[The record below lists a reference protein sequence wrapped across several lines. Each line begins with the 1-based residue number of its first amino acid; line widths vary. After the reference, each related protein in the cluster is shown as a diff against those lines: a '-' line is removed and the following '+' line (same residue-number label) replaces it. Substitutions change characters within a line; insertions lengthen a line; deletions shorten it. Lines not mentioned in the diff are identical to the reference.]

1 MKTWTLHTALLVVLM
16 GTATLSGCR
25 RPDPAVELSPIVDR
39 YVEIW
44 NTGNLEGI
52 EEILHPEF
60 ELRMTPKFEPEI
72 GIEAFKESIARWRTA
87 YPDFHIDL
95 DEIFFAGDVGAVRW
109 TITATNSGP
118 GWFPP
123 TGKTVKVPGM
133 SIFHF
138 KQGKLKDEWI
148 GGNNG
153 YWLRQLGFELVPPKP
168 ADPEP
173 TG

>member
-1 MKTWTLHTALLVVLM
+1 MKRWRLHALLIAVLL
-16 GTATLSGCR
+16 GTAILSGCR
-25 RPDPAVELSPIVDR
+25 KPDPAVKLGPIIDK

-44 NTGNLEGI
+44 NTGNMEGV

-60 ELRMTPKFEPEI
+60 ELRMTPEFEPEI
-72 GIEAFKESIARWRTA
+72 GIEAFKESITKWRTV

-95 DEIFFAGDVGAVRW
+95 DEVVFTAEVGAARW
-109 TITATNSGP
+109 TITATHSGP

-138 KQGKLKDEWI
+138 KDGKLKDEWI
-148 GGNNG
+148 GGNNS
-153 YWLRQLGFELVPPKP
+153 YWLSQLGFELVPPEP
-168 ADPEP
+168 A
-173 TG
+173 G